1 MDTPRK
7 ISAGC
12 GSSRLASLLPMVSPP
27 SLLLTLRHR
36 HRQRHGHQVAQAL
49 DEQGPRHFLLI
60 LRILAVGLSSPGGL
74 IIVFFSSNHC
84 PRHNHHFSEK
94 LWQKYDVFDENL
106 VCACPN
112 HRPEAARISSPG
124 EC

>member
-74 IIVFFSSNHC
+74 IINQ
-84 PRHNHHFSEK
+84 